1 MRTKLKI
8 TVSSVKYGNHNPE
21 GTNPDLYINEKSAYN
36 AGTEK
41 QNFTLEKVTDR
52 FLCALI
58 EESDEILKS
67 SEMKGLE
74 TFERCDKKIVK
85 EDLNLEDSISL
96 ISDTIQDLVD
106 INASEKG
113 SPHVSYLALY
123 LDGEYGVCVNNG
135 LQSAY
140 YYDSINMISMTPMA
154 KNPDKLIKMGVI
166 SDEQADLVRED
177 ILKAASQIHISKPV
191 RLIKEGIF
199 ILMNTSMAEYF
210 DELDVENCIESLREP
225 EPIANF
231 LMEEAV
237 YEDANKDYS
246 VTVIKIDYPQCPT
259 PPKKKVSTEKTKT
272 KSVPPKTEKKE
283 EKKAPSTAKKPDEAR
298 TIRIPDINEGRYAG
312 ITDAEEEADQMGATR
327 KVEPLKKKP
336 GEKSHVLA
344 YFTSRIFTIIVI
356 IAFLSGVVIGLVHLA
371 SLVFSDNVVPPVH
384 SENVST
390 DDIETGGKTT
400 TKKDETKE
408 TTTNAV
414 TSGGTT
420 VSGGTVTSTPQYT
433 MPPITEEEIIHTV
446 KSGETL
452 SHISML
458 YYNDQNKYHLIM
470 EANNIS
476 DPTKL
481 QIGQKL
487 IIPPLPKET
496 TSATTTTGD

>member
-177 ILKAASQIHISKPV
+177 ILKAASQIHISK
-191 RLIKEGIF
+191 R
-199 ILMNTSMAEYF
+199 
-210 DELDVENCIESLREP
+210 
-225 EPIANF
+225 
-231 LMEEAV
+231 
-237 YEDANKDYS
+237 
-246 VTVIKIDYPQCPT
+246 
-259 PPKKKVSTEKTKT
+259 
-272 KSVPPKTEKKE
+272 
-283 EKKAPSTAKKPDEAR
+283 
-298 TIRIPDINEGRYAG
+298 
-312 ITDAEEEADQMGATR
+312 
-327 KVEPLKKKP
+327 
-336 GEKSHVLA
+336 
-344 YFTSRIFTIIVI
+344 
-356 IAFLSGVVIGLVHLA
+356 
-371 SLVFSDNVVPPVH
+371 SD
-384 SENVST
+384 
-390 DDIETGGKTT
+390 
-400 TKKDETKE
+400 
-408 TTTNAV
+408 
-414 TSGGTT
+414 
-420 VSGGTVTSTPQYT
+420 
-433 MPPITEEEIIHTV
+433 
-446 KSGETL
+446 
-452 SHISML
+452 
-458 YYNDQNKYHLIM
+458 
-470 EANNIS
+470 
-476 DPTKL
+476 
-481 QIGQKL
+481 
-487 IIPPLPKET
+487 
-496 TSATTTTGD
+496 